1 MYSSCGIPH
10 HLSSVSVLHR
20 TPPIVLF
27 TNRAFQFSV
36 GFALVLR
43 RSSLSKSVG
52 GLLALEYDADEL
64 DTVEG

>member
-1 MYSSCGIPH
+1 
-10 HLSSVSVLHR
+10 
-20 TPPIVLF
+20 VLF